1 MEHRTQTLRSIWF
14 HKLPCEGTAFRGCGE
29 TCKNWRLGFLKGAA
43 SSRAGHCF
51 LPTYGAAGSRAPLK
65 IERLDG
71 CFSANSFNHADQ
83 DRQIW
88 ADL

>member
-14 HKLPCEGTAFRGCGE
+14 HKLPCEGTAFTGCGE
-29 TCKNWRLGFLKGAA
+29 TCKNWRLGFLKGRGFQPRPFKTQMPPWVFFA
-43 SSRAGHCF
+43 
-51 LPTYGAAGSRAPLK
+51 
-65 IERLDG
+65 
-71 CFSANSFNHADQ
+71 NHADQ